1 MVTSLLDALRG
12 GAFDLI
18 AVVALLLGVVWTVVN
33 FYSFYPLA
41 QTAAERLARRVD
53 RRLGRTAGPGA
64 SDRGSVDRGSVDR
77 GTVSASVPESG
88 PSGDGPGPSAE
99 ADEEG
104 AEEQD
109 GLGRAGEEPPDIDVL
124 IPAYEEAGVVHQSIE
139 SVRQSRYPQEHL
151 HVHVLLEPD
160 DEETPAA
167 LDRLAERYAFER
179 IVVPERYPGQQSKP
193 RALDYGFEKTDGD
206 IVGVVDAE
214 DVVDPGLF
222 GEVARGIYEEGNVAV
237 QGRLDMVNE
246 DDGWL
251 NTIFRAE
258 FGLWF
263 GLVLPSFTEVG
274 YPVPLGG
281 TTCFFRRSA
290 LVATGVKREEQ
301 FGDPWEKAD
310 ELWARRE
317 GLFGRRPWSTENV
330 TEDFELGLFL
340 WKDEQSVGYL
350 DSTTSVESP
359 VRLDNWVR
367 QRTRWEKGKLYTLL
381 QHRNGPDSGYLGRM
395 HTTLQAGLPLLGP
408 VNIFGVVFLFMI
420 ANAAGYDPGGW
431 LGVLLSVGLAFVVFV
446 SAFYGLGYWL
456 ASGKG
461 FWTRLRRL
469 VTVVVTAPVYW
480 LLQWGA
486 AIRAM
491 WQVYNGLL
499 HWERTDHNGRNG
511 GGE

>member
-18 AVVALLLGVVWTVVN
+18 TVVALLLGLVWTVVN

-41 QTAAERLARRVD
+41 QTAAERLARGVD
-53 RRLGRTAGPGA
+53 RWLGRTSSPGTV
-64 SDRGSVDRGSVDR
+64 DRESVDRGSL
-77 GTVSASVPESG
+77 TASVPESG
-88 PSGDGPGPSAE
+88 ASGDGSGAE
-99 ADEEG
+99 A
-104 AEEQD
+104 AEDD
-109 GLGRAGEEPPDIDVL
+109 GPDQQHDARGELEEPPDIDVL

-160 DEETPAA
+160 DAETPAA

-367 QRTRWEKGKLYTLL
+367 QRTRWE
-381 QHRNGPDSGYLGRM
+381 
-395 HTTLQAGLPLLGP
+395 
-408 VNIFGVVFLFMI
+408 
-420 ANAAGYDPGGW
+420 
-431 LGVLLSVGLAFVVFV
+431 
-446 SAFYGLGYWL
+446 
-456 ASGKG
+456 
-461 FWTRLRRL
+461 
-469 VTVVVTAPVYW
+469 
-480 LLQWGA
+480 
-486 AIRAM
+486 
-491 WQVYNGLL
+491 
-499 HWERTDHNGRNG
+499 
-511 GGE
+511 

>member
-1 MVTSLLDALRG
+1 
-12 GAFDLI
+12 
-18 AVVALLLGVVWTVVN
+18 
-33 FYSFYPLA
+33 
-41 QTAAERLARRVD
+41 
-53 RRLGRTAGPGA
+53 
-64 SDRGSVDRGSVDR
+64 
-77 GTVSASVPESG
+77 
-88 PSGDGPGPSAE
+88 
-99 ADEEG
+99 
-104 AEEQD
+104 
-109 GLGRAGEEPPDIDVL
+109 
-124 IPAYEEAGVVHQSIE
+124 
-139 SVRQSRYPQEHL
+139 
-151 HVHVLLEPD
+151 
-160 DEETPAA
+160 
-167 LDRLAERYAFER
+167 
-179 IVVPERYPGQQSKP
+179 
-193 RALDYGFEKTDGD
+193 
-206 IVGVVDAE
+206 
-214 DVVDPGLF
+214 
-222 GEVARGIYEEGNVAV
+222 
-237 QGRLDMVNE
+237 

-263 GLVLPSFTEVG
+263 GMVLPSFTEVG

-301 FGDPWEKAD
+301 FGDPWEKED

-359 VRLDNWVR
+359 IRLDNWVR

-431 LGVLLSVGLAFVVFV
+431 LGVLLSVGLAFVISV

-469 VTVVVTAPVYW
+469 GTVVLTAPVYW

-486 AIRAM
+486 AIRAI

-499 HWERTDHNGRNG
+499 HWERTNHNGRNG
-511 GGE
+511 GGEAAAVERREPSSVELTSGHRLVVLAGILLGGIAIRAYDLGGMALWNDEISTIAARASAPLADLLVANGSLHPPLYFLLVRGWMVVFGSGAVSVRALSLGISVGTIGAVYLLGRELFDENAGLVAAALIALSSFHVHFARTARMYELLGVLSLLSWFAFLRLQTGSREATGGYLLATAAMVYTHLAGLLVLLA